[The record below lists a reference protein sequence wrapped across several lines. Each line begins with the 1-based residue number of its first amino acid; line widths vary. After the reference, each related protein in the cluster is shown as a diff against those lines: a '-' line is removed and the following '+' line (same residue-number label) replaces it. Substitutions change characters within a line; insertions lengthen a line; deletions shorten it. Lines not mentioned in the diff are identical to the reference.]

1 MSNLILVG
9 WDVSSLNKK
18 SIINLVKSILEE
30 DYPDDEVEEALD
42 EFITDYIDEDED
54 YGDEYDEDYVEAFI
68 KWLDD
73 KLFNANLSLYS
84 SEFIGIDF
92 GTSATIGEIA
102 DVIKELNSSTVG
114 KCISITMAEEP
125 KMMAITD

>member
-30 DYPDDEVEEALD
+30 DYPEDEVEEALD

-73 KLFNANLSLYS
+73 KLFNAKDRKS
-84 SEFIGIDF
+84 
-92 GTSATIGEIA
+92 
-102 DVIKELNSSTVG
+102 VV
-114 KCISITMAEEP
+114 
-125 KMMAITD
+125 